1 MANSCAAG
9 TRDIFGAMSL
19 ALKVFVALLA
29 GLALGLGLS
38 TIGGEPLARIV
49 PLLEPV
55 GAIWIA
61 AIRMTIVPLVVSM
74 LIVGVGGAPDPKSV
88 GRLGARCMIWFV
100 VLLSAGALVSVIIA
114 PPIIDRIAISAD
126 AVAALRA
133 SAVNAAGAAVEGAK
147 KLPSAAQ
154 WLVELVPIN
163 PVKAAADG
171 AMLPLILFSVAFGV
185 ALTQIADERRRALLR
200 VFEGLQ
206 DVSLVMVRAVLAVA
220 PIGVFALATA
230 LAAKLGMSAAGALAV
245 YVVVVCTVTVVFAA
259 VVLYPTAVIFGKTKL
274 SVFAR
279 AAFPPQAV
287 AFSSRSSI
295 AALPAL
301 LESASDRLGIA
312 PSVASFV
319 LPLAVAMF
327 RCGAVIGQVIGAV
340 FAAKLFGVT
349 LGAGALATIAVTSVV
364 TTFSIPGIPGG
375 SIIMMVPVLL
385 AAGVPAEGVGVLLG
399 ADTIPDMFRTAT
411 NVTGDMVI
419 VTVMAARERAS
430 GDTEGTA
437 HVRPTANGRQLTTQ

>member
-1 MANSCAAG
+1 
-9 TRDIFGAMSL
+9 
-19 ALKVFVALLA
+19 
-29 GLALGLGLS
+29 
-38 TIGGEPLARIV
+38 
-49 PLLEPV
+49 
-55 GAIWIA
+55 
-61 AIRMTIVPLVVSM
+61 
-74 LIVGVGGAPDPKSV
+74 
-88 GRLGARCMIWFV
+88 
-100 VLLSAGALVSVIIA
+100 
-114 PPIIDRIAISAD
+114 
-126 AVAALRA
+126 
-133 SAVNAAGAAVEGAK
+133 
-147 KLPSAAQ
+147 
-154 WLVELVPIN
+154 
-163 PVKAAADG
+163 
-171 AMLPLILFSVAFGV
+171 
-185 ALTQIADERRRALLR
+185 
-200 VFEGLQ
+200 
-206 DVSLVMVRAVLAVA
+206 
-220 PIGVFALATA
+220 
-230 LAAKLGMSAAGALAV
+230 
-245 YVVVVCTVTVVFAA
+245 
-259 VVLYPTAVIFGKTKL
+259 VLYPTAVIFGKTKL

-437 HVRPTANGRQLTTQ
+437 RVRPTANGRQLTTQ